1 MQLAATTPIPP
12 EWLLMASLFEL
23 HSRSVIRFLAGMRTS
38 PTLLFAWSQAR
49 GAQHVGDDT
58 KRLFNNLCINVHR
71 ICGMRTDPL
80 HTPQSADIARRL
92 DEAGFTQQALAE
104 MLGVSQSQVS
114 RTLNGQFKRRS
125 KLFDDLCKIAYQSS
139 TTSVAVQPGT
149 SAQQADLISALD
161 AVWDGTDSHAKALA
175 VVIRSLSALLPSPAG
190 LADASAAPVARNE
203 VVK

>member
-1 MQLAATTPIPP
+1 
-12 EWLLMASLFEL
+12 
-23 HSRSVIRFLAGMRTS
+23 
-38 PTLLFAWSQAR
+38 
-49 GAQHVGDDT
+49 
-58 KRLFNNLCINVHR
+58 
-71 ICGMRTDPL
+71 MRTDPSHAL
-80 HTPQSADIARRL
+80 QFADIARKL
-92 DEAGFTQQALAE
+92 NAAGFTQQMLAE

-114 RTLNGQFKRRS
+114 RILSGQFKRRS

-139 TTSVAVQPGT
+139 STPVAVQPGA

-203 VVK
+203 VAK

>member
-1 MQLAATTPIPP
+1 
-12 EWLLMASLFEL
+12 
-23 HSRSVIRFLAGMRTS
+23 
-38 PTLLFAWSQAR
+38 
-49 GAQHVGDDT
+49 
-58 KRLFNNLCINVHR
+58 
-71 ICGMRTDPL
+71 MRTDPL

-139 TTSVAVQPGT
+139 TTPVAVQPGA

-161 AVWDGTDSHAKALA
+161 AVWDGTDSHAKSLA

-190 LADASAAPVARNE
+190 LADASAATVARNE
-203 VVK
+203 VAK

>member
-1 MQLAATTPIPP
+1 MK
-12 EWLLMASLFEL
+12 
-23 HSRSVIRFLAGMRTS
+23 VS
-38 PTLLFAWSQAR
+38 PSSMLQY
-49 GAQHVGDDT
+49 
-58 KRLFNNLCINVHR
+58 
-71 ICGMRTDPL
+71 
-80 HTPQSADIARRL
+80 ADVARRL
-92 DEAGFTQQALAE
+92 EVSGFTQQQLAE

-139 TTSVAVQPGT
+139 ATPVMVEPVA

-203 VVK
+203 VAK

>member
-1 MQLAATTPIPP
+1 M
-12 EWLLMASLFEL
+12 
-23 HSRSVIRFLAGMRTS
+23 RSMKTGL
-38 PTLLFAWSQAR
+38 PQA
-49 GAQHVGDDT
+49 
-58 KRLFNNLCINVHR
+58 K
-71 ICGMRTDPL
+71 
-80 HTPQSADIARRL
+80 QSVDVARRL
-92 DEAGFTQQALAE
+92 EMAGFTQQNLAE

-149 SAQQADLISALD
+149 SAQQPDLISALD

-203 VVK
+203 VAK